1 MLHQSITNMSR
12 FSKLI
17 IFAAAMMVFA
27 ACGNKAKIEGV
38 VADAPSSEVIVKLLN
53 INQYQVLDTLKT
65 DASGKFSYKV
75 DVKKGQ
81 PEFIFVFYKDVKVAS
96 LLLEAGDKV
105 SVSADTLGRF
115 TVEGSEE
122 SVKLAQ
128 VEKDYAD
135 ALIKLSDLS
144 SILMTATGAE
154 ADAAKRQ
161 LGQEYINYYRSRV
174 RYVMENSKSLT
185 VVPVLFQNFGSD
197 LPVFGQSTDAIQFTN
212 VADSL
217 EMVYPDSRY
226 VKALRAEAKRRMDY
240 MELETR
246 LNSAEEIGYPD
257 IVLPDVNANK
267 IRLSEVDSKVVM
279 LFFWSSADASQKM
292 FNLDFLKSVYEDYHQ
307 KGLEIYQVSL
317 DVDKAAWARVVKEQ
331 KLPWINVCD
340 SRGSASPY
348 VLTYNIGS
356 LPAVYVISDGE
367 LVDGEM
373 STEKSF
379 RRRLDQLLK

>member
-1 MLHQSITNMSR
+1 MSR

-161 LGQEYINYYRSRV
+161 MGQEYISYYRSRV
-174 RYVMENSKSLT
+174 KYVMENSKSLT

-226 VKALRAEAKRRMDY
+226 VKALRTEAKRRMDY

-292 FNLDFLKSVYEDYHQ
+292 FNLDFLKSVYEDYHK

>member
-1 MLHQSITNMSR
+1 MSR

-144 SILMTATGAE
+144 SKLMTVTGAE

-226 VKALRAEAKRRMDY
+226 VKALRTEAKRRMDY

-292 FNLDFLKSVYEDYHQ
+292 FNLDFLKSVYEDYHK